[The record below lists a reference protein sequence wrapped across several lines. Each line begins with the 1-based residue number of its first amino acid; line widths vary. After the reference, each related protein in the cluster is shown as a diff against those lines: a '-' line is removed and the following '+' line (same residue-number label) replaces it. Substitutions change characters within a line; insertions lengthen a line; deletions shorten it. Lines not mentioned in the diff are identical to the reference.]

1 MIQKTLVCDV
11 FVGDSV
17 CFANRWWSVIAVE
30 QQSGSGEIKLTLEL
44 NKVRIIQ
51 LFHSSVFLPC
61 EKGAGKIK
69 PALRRSSEAT
79 QTETKSQE
87 KALDWLIKAKEVTE
101 QRATLRQ
108 QKRRNKRKIG
118 GENDVDS

>member
-1 MIQKTLVCDV
+1 MTQKTLVCNV

-17 CFANRWWSVIAVE
+17 CFANRWWSVIASDR
-30 QQSGSGEIKLTLEL
+30 QSGSGEIKLVLEA
-44 NKVRIIQ
+44 NKLRIIQ

-61 EKGAGKIK
+61 EKGKGKIK

-79 QTETKSQE
+79 QTETKFQE
-87 KALDWLIKAKEVTE
+87 KARDWLIKAKQVTE

-108 QKRRNKRKIG
+108 MKRRDKRKIG
-118 GENDVDS
+118 GENVNS

>member
-1 MIQKTLVCDV
+1 MIQKTLVRDV

-17 CFANRWWSVIAVE
+17 CFANRWWSVIAFE
-30 QQSGSGEIKLTLEL
+30 RQSGSGEIKLTLEL
-44 NKVRIIQ
+44 NKLRIIQ

-69 PALRRSSEAT
+69 PAQTNSE
-79 QTETKSQE
+79 E
-87 KALDWLIKAKEVTE
+87 KARDWLIKAKQVTE

-108 QKRRNKRKIG
+108 IKRHNKRKG
-118 GENDVDS
+118 GKNVDS

>member
-1 MIQKTLVCDV
+1 MIQKTLVRDV

-17 CFANRWWSVIAVE
+17 CFANRWWSVIAF
-30 QQSGSGEIKLTLEL
+30 QRQSGSGEIKLTLES
-44 NKVRIIQ
+44 NKLRIIQ

-69 PALRRSSEAT
+69 PR
-79 QTETKSQE
+79 QTETKSEE
-87 KALDWLIKAKEVTE
+87 KARDWLIKAKQVTE

-108 QKRRNKRKIG
+108 IKRRNKRKIG
-118 GENDVDS
+118 GENVNS

>member
-17 CFANRWWSVIAVE
+17 CFANRWWSVIVFE
-30 QQSGSGEIKLTLEL
+30 QQSGSGEIKLTLEF
-44 NKVRIIQ
+44 NKLRIIQ

-61 EKGAGKIK
+61 KKGKGEIK
-69 PALRRSSEAT
+69 PVR
-79 QTETKSQE
+79 TKSEE
-87 KALDWLIKAKEVTE
+87 KALSWLIKAKEVTE

-118 GENDVDS
+118 GENDLDS

>member
-17 CFANRWWSVIAVE
+17 CFANRWWSVIAA
-30 QQSGSGEIKLTLEL
+30 QRQSGSGEIKLTLEL

-51 LFHSSVFLPC
+51 LFHSSVVLFC
-61 EKGAGKIK
+61 EKGKGEIK
-69 PALRRSSEAT
+69 PV
-79 QTETKSQE
+79 QTKSKE
-87 KALDWLIKAKEVTE
+87 KALAWLIKAKEVTE